1 MVTQQGQNAPAAKLK
16 MTQKNNKA
24 GLNHD
29 IIPPNVDKE
38 LKVYLGGKS
47 FAQLRFPKLQAIYVQ
62 ILQDYLD
69 KKISPGV
76 LSVLSDEFFAQAY
89 KRNKLRTTLGDVLFI
104 TIEVHFLNESRPQD
118 IPAINQDLKEY
129 LQILR
134 AELPFPGKN
143 QKKARQLP

>member
-29 IIPPNVDKE
+29 IIPPNVDKK

-76 LSVLSDEFFAQAY
+76 LSEI
-89 KRNKLRTTLGDVLFI
+89 G
-104 TIEVHFLNESRPQD
+104 
-118 IPAINQDLKEY
+118 
-129 LQILR
+129 R
-134 AELPFPGKN
+134 AHV
-143 QKKARQLP
+143 